1 MWANNKHETNAM
13 ISWLIML
20 IFDIIITLLVAI
32 LFLWYFCNEYFDIDT
47 NEYIITHFI
56 YDVFKI
62 ILQTQ
67 AVLVYDGY
75 GNDVLA
81 NKPECIYLFSLIL
94 TSNCFFS
101 GILWLFY
108 SINNDEYSEEYI
120 FGAHSDE
127 QIILMDILKTV
138 VIIHAFYL
146 LYDINNL

>member
-81 NKPECIYLFSLIL
+81 NKPECTYLFSLIL
-94 TSNCFFS
+94 TPNCFFS
-101 GILWLFY
+101 GILW
-108 SINNDEYSEEYI
+108 
-120 FGAHSDE
+120 
-127 QIILMDILKTV
+127 
-138 VIIHAFYL
+138 
-146 LYDINNL
+146 